1 MERATRIYTDRGNP
15 VPPLVFDPT
24 DPGFREDP
32 YPTYARMRDEAPVLR
47 LSSDTWVMTRY
58 EDCRDVL
65 GDPAMGMVVP
75 GEDVPPELA
84 GGAAARIFPNILTFN
99 DGVRHA
105 RMRRLV
111 AKAFTPRAVSRLE
124 GRIATVVEELLEP
137 ALRRG
142 GFDVMSD
149 FAFEV
154 PVLVICEML
163 GIPAED
169 RMSFKRWTPDFSRIF
184 ESQWSTPE
192 QISACH
198 EATEGLCDYM
208 ERHVARR
215 RRDPGAEILDGLI
228 AAEDDGERL
237 SHDELLGIS
246 VQLLNA
252 GYETTMG
259 LIGNGIHALL
269 VHPGELRKVRE
280 DPAIL
285 PHVVEE
291 CLRWDSPVQYSGRA
305 AKQAREV
312 RGVRIEPGDLVL
324 TMLGAANRDP
334 HLCDSP
340 ERFDVTRRE
349 VAHLAF
355 GFGTHFC
362 IGAHLARLEA
372 QLAIGG
378 LLRRVKG
385 VKVAGPKPTHRA
397 SLLFRTLE
405 SLPVEFTGVARV
417 R

>member
-1 MERATRIYTDRGNP
+1 MERATSIYTDRDGP
-15 VPPLVFDPT
+15 DSSLIFDPT

-32 YPTYARMRDEAPVLR
+32 YPTYERMRDEAPVLR
-47 LSSDTWVMTRY
+47 LDSNAWVVTRY

-75 GEDVPPELA
+75 GGDVPPELA

-99 DGVRHA
+99 DGARHG

-111 AKAFTPRAVSRLE
+111 AKAFTPRAVSGLE
-124 GRIATVVEELLEP
+124 GRIATIVEDLLEP

-142 GFDVMSD
+142 RFDVMSD

-169 RMSFKRWTPDFSRIF
+169 RTSFKRWTPDFSRIF
-184 ESQWSTPE
+184 ESHWSTPE

-198 EATEGLCDYM
+198 EATEALCDYM
-208 ERHVARR
+208 ERHVERR
-215 RRDPGAEILDGLI
+215 RRDPGTEILDRLI
-228 AAEDDGERL
+228 AVEDDGERL

-259 LIGNGIHALL
+259 LIGNGIQALL
-269 VHPGELRKVRE
+269 RHPAELRKLRD

-291 CLRWDSPVQYSGRA
+291 CLRWDSPVQFSGRV
-305 AKQAREV
+305 AKQAREMH
-312 RGVRIEPGDLVL
+312 GTRIERGDTVM
-324 TMLGAANRDP
+324 TVLGAANRDP
-334 HLCDSP
+334 VLCDDP
-340 ERFDVTRRE
+340 EHFDVTRRNT
-349 VAHLAF
+349 AHLAF
-355 GFGTHFC
+355 GFGNHFC
-362 IGAHLARLEA
+362 VGAHLARLEA
-372 QLAIGG
+372 RVAIGG
-378 LLRRVKG
+378 LLRRAPEL
-385 VKVAGPKPTHRA
+385 KVAGPTPMHRA
-397 SLLFRTLE
+397 SFLFRTLE
-405 SLPVEFTGVARV
+405 SLPVEFGRLARV